1 MADFSGLSIGG
12 RIATADDSDWDQAR
26 QAWNLAADQH
36 PAAVAFVESAD
47 DVSEVVG
54 FARAND
60 LRVTGQGTGHG
71 AVSLGSLEDVILI
84 KTQSMRAVEI
94 ENGSA
99 RAEAGA
105 LAEDVADVA
114 ITKGMCS
121 MPGTSPNVG
130 IAGYTL
136 GGGLSWLG
144 RKYGWACNRATAIE
158 LVTADGE
165 IRTVATENDSA
176 LFWALRGGGGGY
188 AIVTALHVELLPIAE
203 AYAGALLF
211 PAELAADGLRAYR

>member
-54 FARAND
+54 FARANG

-84 KTQSMRAVEI
+84 KTQNMRAVEI

-105 LAEDVADVA
+105 LAEDVAEAA

-144 RKYGWACNRATAIE
+144 RKYGWAGQRAAAIE
-158 LVTADGE
+158 RGPTARRRSSWSQPTAKCAPSTPRT
-165 IRTVATENDSA
+165 IRTSSG
-176 LFWALRGGGGGY
+176 RCG
-188 AIVTALHVELLPIAE
+188 
-203 AYAGALLF
+203 AGAAGTRSS
-211 PAELAADGLRAYR
+211 PRSTASSCR